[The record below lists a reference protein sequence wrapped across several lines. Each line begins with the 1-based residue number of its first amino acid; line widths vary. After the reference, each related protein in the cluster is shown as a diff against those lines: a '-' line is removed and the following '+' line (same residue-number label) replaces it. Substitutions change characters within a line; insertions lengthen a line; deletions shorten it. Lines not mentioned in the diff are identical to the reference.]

1 MTRGSCSTRSI
12 AAPAQIARLAKC
24 DGLMQ
29 DFWYQLDR
37 LERGDIELAREQ
49 LAREAQEEQRKA
61 AAKRPSE
68 ASGTSARPPAG

>member
-1 MTRGSCSTRSI
+1 MMRGSCSTRSI

-49 LAREAQEEQRKA
+49 LVREAAEQRKA

-68 ASGTSARPPAG
+68 ASGTSARSPAG